1 MVNINLSGKS
11 AQLVL
16 SLAVLVIA
24 GGLSFYWLSHQ
35 PRASR
40 EPLSP
45 QATLVEVIVPQPTD
59 FQTRI
64 HSMGAVIA
72 SQSVNL
78 NARVSGMVVSV
89 SDHFIEGGF
98 LKKGEPIV
106 QLDPT
111 DFELAVEQKES
122 DLEQAKFNL
131 KLEMGQQAI
140 AQREFELLGTDL
152 NAQAKELVL
161 RQPHL
166 HAAKAAVKAAEA
178 ALAQARLD
186 LSRTVPVAPFNAIV
200 IERNA
205 NIGSWISTFS
215 TGTPLVK
222 LVATDHFW
230 IDVSVPPAKLR
241 WIKIPEINSDS
252 GAAVKITYPQAWGAN
267 RFRHGFVKR
276 LKAQVENDGR
286 MAKLIVEVG
295 DPLSQRAE
303 NAQAPPLMLGSL
315 VRVEI
320 AGRRLRKVYRLP
332 ESALREGRQL
342 WLLSEQKTLELMD
355 VEPLWSEQGEIFLQS
370 EQFSAP
376 PNVIV
381 SNLSTPVAGMR
392 LRLRSLP
399 PLVQAEGVR

>member
-1 MVNINLSGKS
+1 MVNVKLSGKS
-11 AQLVL
+11 AQFGL
-16 SLAVLVIA
+16 SLLLVAIA

-40 EPLSP
+40 EPSP
-45 QATLVEVIVPQPTD
+45 PQPPLVEVIVPQPAD
-59 FQTRI
+59 VQTRI
-64 HSMGAVIA
+64 HSMGEVIA

-98 LKKGEPIV
+98 LQKGEPIV

-122 DLEQAKFNL
+122 DLEQARFNL

-140 AQREFELLGTDL
+140 AQREFELLGADL

-230 IDVSVPPAKLR
+230 IDVSVPLAKLR
-241 WIKIPEINSDS
+241 WIRIPEINSES

-267 RFRHGFVKR
+267 RFRHGVVKR

-286 MAKLIVEVG
+286 MAKLIVEVD
-295 DPLSQRAE
+295 DPLSQRAP
-303 NAQAPPLMLGSL
+303 NAQAPPMMLGSL

-320 AGRRLRKVYRLP
+320 AGRRLQKVYRLP
-332 ESALREGRQL
+332 ESALRDGRRL
-342 WLLSEQKTLELMD
+342 WLVSERQTLALMD
-355 VEPLWSEQGEIFLQS
+355 VEPLWSEQGEIFVQS

-376 PNVIV
+376 PTVIV
-381 SNLSTPVAGMR
+381 SNLTTPVTGMR
-392 LRLRSLP
+392 VRPRPLP
-399 PLVQAEGVR
+399 SPVPAEEVR